1 MTDYTDNAFD
11 AIYKPSVAD
20 TVRMLRNPQRAIGW
34 ALEHLPHLHLWDFF
48 NEWKEDDE
56 IAWSG
61 NMTKWAVYAYDSR
74 RIAKPEQLSFKRT
87 TAPALPDFE
96 PHARWALAAIDAGRM
111 DHAELHD
118 FAKDWLEGN
127 DMGAWYRED
136 AARRRLAEEISGHSP
151 E

>member
-1 MTDYTDNAFD
+1 MTTNPYD
-11 AIYKPSVAD
+11 AIHKQSVAG
-20 TVRMLRNPQRAIGW
+20 TVQMLRNSQLAIGW

-56 IAWSG
+56 ATWAT
-61 NMTKWAVYAYDSR
+61 NMAKWAAYAYDSKR
-74 RIAKPEQLSFKRT
+74 VTKPEQPNFKRT

-96 PHARWALAAIDAGRM
+96 PHARWALEAIDAGRI
-111 DHAELHD
+111 DHSELHD

-127 DMGAWYRED
+127 DLGAWYRED
-136 AARRRLAEEISGHSP
+136 AARRALAKDIAGQSP